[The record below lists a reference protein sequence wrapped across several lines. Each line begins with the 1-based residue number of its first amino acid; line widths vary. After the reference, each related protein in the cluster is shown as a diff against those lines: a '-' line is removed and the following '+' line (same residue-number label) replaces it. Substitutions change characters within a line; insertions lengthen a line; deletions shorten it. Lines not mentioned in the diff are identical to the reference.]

1 VVRLKRAQAAMEYL
15 FVVGFGF
22 MMLLPI
28 IALFY
33 SQSSTIEDEVIL
45 SQADKAL
52 EEISSSIDQVYFLG
66 VPSKQTLEIRFPDR
80 VEDVTITDNR
90 ITMQVQSSSGLRTT
104 AKTTQANITGTI
116 DAYSG
121 IHVLTITATQTGVHV
136 EEQ

>member
-1 VVRLKRAQAAMEYL
+1 MEYL

-33 SQSSTIEDEVIL
+33 SQSGSIEDEIIL

-52 EEISSSIDQVYFLG
+52 EELQSAIDQVYFLG
-66 VPSKQTLEIRFPDR
+66 PPSKQTLKVRLPDR
-80 VEDVTITDNR
+80 VESVTILDNR
-90 ITMQVQSSSGLRTT
+90 ITMQVQSSSGPRTT

-116 DAYSG
+116 GAYSG
-121 IHVLTITATQTGVHV
+121 NYILTITATPTGVRV
-136 EEQ
+136 AEQ